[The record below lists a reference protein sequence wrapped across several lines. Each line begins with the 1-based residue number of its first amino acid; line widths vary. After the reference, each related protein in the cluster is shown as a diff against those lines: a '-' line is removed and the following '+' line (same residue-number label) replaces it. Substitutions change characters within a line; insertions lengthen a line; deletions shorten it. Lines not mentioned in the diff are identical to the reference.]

1 MPNKTNDDVEAF
13 KADAAWIEYFP
24 RGLSKYF
31 KNLASILINLSR
43 LKELT
48 QSDLKP
54 YRKLKH
60 LDLFENRI
68 EYLER
73 DLFKYN
79 EDLEV
84 VWFSSNRI
92 KVIHETA
99 FDGPRNLKKMYMG
112 GNICIRESADT
123 DLGVSLEVQSS
134 KFDKN

>member
-1 MPNKTNDDVEAF
+1 M
-13 KADAAWIEYFP
+13 
-24 RGLSKYF
+24 
-31 KNLASILINLSR
+31 INLSR
-43 LKELT
+43 LRELK

-99 FDGPRNLKKMYMG
+99 FDGPKTLKKLYMG
-112 GNICIRESADT
+112 GNICIRESANT
-123 DLGVSLEVQSS
+123 DEGVSFFKKSQKTVPDEQIRLG
-134 KFDKN
+134 KIIYLP